1 MRLIIVLLLVNSVSV
16 YGQQEIWTKKAD
28 RASSL
33 GRYDS
38 VEYYCS
44 KLSDSYTAKGDW
56 HNFLSTTIFR
66 AKNLIAWGN
75 YPSAIEMARVVE
87 KESEQHL
94 GFMNYYQGMAF
105 QLIGDAELKSGN
117 YQQAIDQFFE
127 AELILAKDPGWKASL
142 AGVLLSKGNAFR
154 DRGSYSQAIENFNR
168 GRELFKVA
176 NDELNAM
183 ICQLSVAGCLVMQEK
198 YEEAIVDFEAG
209 KDFLIKKLGDSHPYL
224 AAIYNNLGAAIL
236 YQGKNYPLALQ
247 YFSKATDL
255 KRKQSGGDYNVDVA
269 RGVFNTAWTQG
280 EMKLWSDAEE
290 NFVRAET
297 ILKTIF
303 PNGHPLAAWAFNRHG
318 ELMVKQKKY
327 EQAIP
332 LFGEAVKQNTRNVK
346 GQEFFLDK
354 VRATETFRFES
365 SAYYEWY
372 KTSRN
377 IEYLKR
383 ALQNILESQQTSLK
397 LGQETQKEADRL
409 EMSKI
414 VRAVFETGAEVC
426 YELYRTT
433 GEKHYLSQF
442 FQFSETG
449 KALVLNQA
457 LAESQALKFAG
468 VPDSLVAK
476 DREFRQYA
484 DDFTQK
490 LVAFD
495 AAKQPSSDL
504 KTLEDALYK
513 LSEIKRFF
521 EQGVEKNYPKYFE
534 LKYKSGTASL
544 EGLQK
549 VIPKGTVVMTYM
561 VTDSLLFVTTI
572 TQQAIDVTPVC
583 VKPKVLERMV
593 NGMRS
598 GIVVQQRETFVK
610 ASAQLYQWLFPKG
623 IPAASENI
631 VVIPDSRLVKI
642 PFETLLEKTP
652 ESADAYARMDFLIN
666 RVSLSYASSAQL
678 FVNRMAGKPKSGE
691 GLLAMAPVFEEG
703 ITNPMHLRTQSWLNE
718 TDHALKA
725 SGETRGTVFNGN
737 AIMPLPA
744 TADEIQSLYKL
755 FANSK
760 KPAELMLG
768 PVANE
773 RKLKSVRLENYQ
785 FIHLATHGFVNEESP
800 ELSGLLLAQDTSE
813 FDEDNV
819 LYMGELYN
827 LRLNAD
833 LVTLSACE
841 TGLGKIIQGEGV
853 VGLTRALT
861 YAGARNILVSL
872 WKVNDASTAALMI
885 SFYKTLLQNNQTQI
899 SSALRDAKLAMIK
912 DEKFSDP
919 YYWSPFVLT
928 GW

>member
-1 MRLIIVLLLVNSVSV
+1 MRLILVLFLASSFSV

-28 RASSL
+28 HASSL

-38 VEYYCS
+38 VEYYCN
-44 KLSDSYTAKGDW
+44 KLTSIYATKGDW
-56 HNFLSTTIFR
+56 HGFLTTTIFR

-75 YPSAIEMARVVE
+75 YASAIEMAGVVE
-87 KESEQHL
+87 EESEEHL
-94 GFMNYYQGMAF
+94 GFMNYYQGLAY
-105 QLIGDAELKSGN
+105 QVIGDAELKSGN
-117 YQQAIDQFFE
+117 CQQAIDRFFE
-127 AELILAKDPGWKASL
+127 AELILMKDPAWKVSL

-154 DRGSYSQAIENFNR
+154 DRGSYAQAIENFNR
-168 GRELFKVA
+168 ARELFNSG

-198 YEEAIVDFEAG
+198 YEEAIADFESG
-209 KDFLIKKLGDSHPYL
+209 KEFLIKKLGDSHPYM

-236 YQGKNYPLALQ
+236 YQGKNFPLALQ
-247 YFSKATDL
+247 YFGKATEL
-255 KRKQSGGDYNVDVA
+255 KQRQSGGDYNVDVA
-269 RGVFNTAWTQG
+269 RGFFNTAWTQG
-280 EMKLWSDAEE
+280 EMKLWNEAEQ
-290 NFVRAET
+290 NFIRAET
-297 ILKTIF
+297 TLKKIF

-318 ELMVKQKKY
+318 QLMVNQKKY
-327 EQAIP
+327 EQGIA
-332 LFGEAVKQNTRNVK
+332 LFNEAVKQNTRTVK
-346 GQEFFLDK
+346 GQQFFLDK
-354 VRATETFRFES
+354 VRATETFQFKS
-365 SAYYEWY
+365 SAYYAWY
-372 KTSRN
+372 KTSKN
-377 IEYLKR
+377 LEHLKS
-383 ALQNILESQQTSLK
+383 ALQYILESQQTSLK

-414 VRAVFETGAEVC
+414 VRGVFETGAEVC

-433 GEKHYLSQF
+433 EDKNYLSQF

-490 LVAFD
+490 LLSFD
-495 AAKQPSSDL
+495 AAKQPASDL
-504 KTLEDALYK
+504 KALEDALYK

-521 EQGVEKNYPKYFE
+521 EQGVEENYPKYFE

-544 EGLQK
+544 TALQK
-549 VIPKGTVVMTYM
+549 VIPNGTLVMTYM
-561 VTDSLLFVTTI
+561 MTDSLLFVTTV
-572 TQQAIDVTPVC
+572 TQQTIDVTPVAI
-583 VKPKVLERMV
+583 KPKALERMI

-598 GIVVQQRETFVK
+598 GILVQQRETFVK
-610 ASAQLYQWLFPKG
+610 ASTQLFQWLFPKG
-623 IPAASENI
+623 IPPASQSI
-631 VVIPDSRLVKI
+631 VMIPDSRLVRI
-642 PFETLLEKTP
+642 PFEALLENTP
-652 ESADAYARMDFLIN
+652 QSTDGYGAMNFLIN
-666 RVSLSYASSAQL
+666 RVNVCYANSAQL
-678 FVNRMAGKPKSGE
+678 FINRMTNEAKSGE

-703 ITNPMHLRTQSWLNE
+703 IANPMHLRTQAWLNE
-718 TDHALKA
+718 TDHAIKG
-725 SGETRGTVFNGN
+725 SGETRGTVFKGN

-744 TADEIQSLYKL
+744 TADEIRSLYTL

-768 PVANE
+768 PEANE
-773 RKLKSVRLENYQ
+773 RKLKSVRLGDYQ
-785 FIHLATHGFVNEESP
+785 YIHLATHGFVNEESP
-800 ELSGLLLAQDTSE
+800 ELSGLLLAQDTTE
-813 FDEDNV
+813 YDEDNV

-827 LRLNAD
+827 LQLNAD

-841 TGLGKIIQGEGV
+841 TGLGKVIQGEGV

-885 SFYKTLLQNNQTQI
+885 SFYKTLLQKNQPEI

-912 DEKFSDP
+912 GDKFSDP
-919 YYWSPFVLT
+919 YYWSPFVLS
-928 GW
+928 GF